1 VAGAGGASTS
11 RDARN
16 TAVVASSRARRAALQ
31 SVSQSR
37 KSRKHARFRLCGSRA
52 AKDDRGR

>member
-1 VAGAGGASTS
+1 VAGAEGASTS

-31 SVSQSR
+31 AVSHENHG
-37 KSRKHARFRLCGSRA
+37 KHARFRPCGSRA